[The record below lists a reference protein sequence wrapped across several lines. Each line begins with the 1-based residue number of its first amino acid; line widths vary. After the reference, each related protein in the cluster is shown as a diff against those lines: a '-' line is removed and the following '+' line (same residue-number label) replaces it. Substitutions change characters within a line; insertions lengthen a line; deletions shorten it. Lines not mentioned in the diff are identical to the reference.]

1 MDDQSI
7 SFKKLPRV
15 LSPLEKR
22 LILIF
27 GLVAIAAGITW
38 GILFYLQST
47 TPAAAKGGTYT
58 EGVLGQ
64 PKFINPIIAQP
75 NTVDADLCSLIYSSL
90 FHYSPDNNLENE
102 LVDNYEV
109 NGDGTVITVV
119 LKPNIKW
126 QDGENLTADD
136 VLFTV
141 QSIQNPNIQS
151 PLKSGFA
158 DVTAEKIDQQT
169 IRFTLA
175 QPYAPFI
182 SNLTF
187 GILPKHLWEKIE
199 PANIPLAELNLQPV
213 GSGPYKF
220 KEFKKDKL
228 GEIQSYTLERFDK
241 YFASVSY
248 LDQLFFEFYATP
260 EELSAALTGGQIEG
274 MAYDLNTAE
283 AVYSSPGLNNYEFS
297 LPRYNAVFLNY
308 AQNKDLEYKKVR
320 QALQKAINR
329 DEMLEQSLMGQGKLA
344 NSPIMENFLGFN
356 PDLRKYDGF
365 DPEAAK
371 ALLDEAG
378 WKEIDEEGFRLKEGK
393 RLALTLTVSDFP
405 EHLVVADYVVS
416 AWKNI
421 GVDAKVESFSPADIQ
436 ERIRNR
442 AYDALLFG
450 QVTGHDPDPYP
461 FWHSSQR
468 EDPGLNLTSLKD
480 ADIDKLLEEGRT
492 TIDSEKRAEKYRT
505 FQLKLAESYV
515 AIFLYSPYYNYTA
528 DQKIQGLNPGI
539 ITNPAERFGT
549 VENWYIKTKRVAK

>member
-1 MDDQSI
+1 MDNQPV
-7 SFKKLPRV
+7 SFKKIPRV
-15 LSPLEKR
+15 LSLLEKR

-38 GILFYLQST
+38 GVLVYFQNT
-47 TPAAAKGGTYT
+47 VPAPTKGGTYT

-90 FHYSPDNNLENE
+90 FRYTPENNLENE
-102 LVDNYEV
+102 LVEEYQLND
-109 NGDGTVITVV
+109 DGTEVTLTIKSDV
-119 LKPNIKW
+119 KW

-158 DVTAEKIDQQT
+158 DVVAEKIDQQKLK
-169 IRFTLA
+169 FTLA
-175 QPYAPFI
+175 QPYAPFL

-241 YFASVSY
+241 YFAAAPF
-248 LDQLFFEFYATP
+248 LDKLIFEFYATP
-260 EELSAALTGGQIEG
+260 EELSAALTDGQIKG
-274 MAYDLNTAE
+274 MAFDLNTAE
-283 AVYSSPGLNNYEFS
+283 AVYSSSSLADYKFS

-320 QALQKAINR
+320 QALQQAINR
-329 DEMLEQSLMGQGKLA
+329 DEILEQSVPGQGKLA
-344 NSPIMENFLGFN
+344 NSPIMENFLGFD
-356 PDLRKYDGF
+356 PGLKYIGF

-371 ALLDEAG
+371 GLLDEAG
-378 WKEIDEEGFRLKEGK
+378 WKEVDAEGFRLKDGK
-393 RLALTLTVSDFP
+393 KLSLTLTVSDFP
-405 EHLVVADYVVS
+405 EHLVVADYIVN

-421 GVDAKVESFSPADIQ
+421 GVDAKTESFSPADIQ

-468 EDPGLNLTSLKD
+468 EDPGLNLTSIKD
-480 ADIDKLLEEGRT
+480 TDIDKLLEEGRT
-492 TIDSEKRAEKYRT
+492 TINSETRAEKYLA
-505 FQLKLAESYV
+505 FQQKLAESYV

-528 DQKIQGLNPGI
+528 DKEIKGLNPGI
-539 ITNPAERFGT
+539 ITNPAERFST
-549 VENWYIKTKRVAK
+549 IENWYIKTKRVAK

>member
-22 LILIF
+22 LVLIF
-27 GLVAIAAGITW
+27 GLIAIAAGITW
-38 GILFYLQST
+38 GILAYLQST
-47 TPAAAKGGTYT
+47 VPAPAKGGTYT

-75 NTVDADLCSLIYSSL
+75 NTVDADLCALIYSSL
-90 FHYSPDNNLENE
+90 FRYSPDNNLEAE
-102 LVDNYEV
+102 LVDTYEI
-109 NGDGTVITVV
+109 NGDGTAITLT
-119 LKPNIKW
+119 LKPDIKW
-126 QDGENLTADD
+126 QDGENLTVDD
-136 VLFTV
+136 VLFTI

-158 DVTAEKIDQQT
+158 DVTAEKVDQQT
-169 IRFTLA
+169 IKFTLA

-241 YFASVSY
+241 YFAPASY
-248 LDQLFFEFYATP
+248 LDQLIFEFYATP

-283 AVYSSPGLNNYEFS
+283 AVFSSRGLNNYEFS

-329 DEMLEQSLMGQGKLA
+329 DEMTEQSLSGQGKLVNA
-344 NSPIMENFLGFN
+344 PIMENFLGFN
-356 PDLRKYDGF
+356 PDLKYDGF

-378 WKEIDEEGFRLKEGK
+378 WKEVDADGFRLKDGK

-405 EHLVVADYVVS
+405 EHLMVADYVVN

-436 ERIRNR
+436 ERIRER

-492 TIDSEKRAEKYRT
+492 TIKSETRAEKYRA
-505 FQLKLAESYV
+505 FQQKLAESYV

-528 DQKIQGLNPGI
+528 DQKIKGLNPGI
-539 ITNPAERFGT
+539 ITNPAERFST
-549 VENWYIKTKRVAK
+549 VENWYINTKRVAK

>member
-1 MDDQSI
+1 MDNQPV
-7 SFKKLPRV
+7 SFKKIPRV
-15 LSPLEKR
+15 LSRLEKR

-27 GLVAIAAGITW
+27 GLIAVAAGITW
-38 GILFYLQST
+38 GILAYLQNT
-47 TPAAAKGGTYT
+47 VPAPKKGGTYT

-75 NTVDADLCSLIYSSL
+75 NTVDADLCALIYSSL
-90 FHYSPDNNLENE
+90 FHYTPENQLENE
-102 LVDNYEV
+102 LVDSYQMNA
-109 NGDGTVITVV
+109 DGTELTLV
-119 LKPNIKW
+119 LKPDIKW
-126 QDGENLTADD
+126 QDGENLTAAD
-136 VLFTV
+136 VVFTV
-141 QSIQNPNIQS
+141 QGIQNPSIQS

-158 DVTAEKIDQQT
+158 DVTVDQVDQQT
-169 IRFTLA
+169 VKFSLA

-199 PANIPLAELNLQPV
+199 PANLSLAELNLQPV

-241 YFASVSY
+241 YFAPAPY
-248 LDQLFFEFYATP
+248 LDQLIFEFYATP

-283 AVYSSPGLNNYEFS
+283 AVYGSQGLNNYEFS
-297 LPRYNAVFLNY
+297 LPRYNAIFLNY

-329 DEMLEQSLMGQGKLA
+329 DEMLEQSLLGQGQLA
-344 NSPIMENFLGFN
+344 NGPIMENFLGFN
-356 PDLRKYDGF
+356 PELKYDGF

-378 WKEIDEEGFRLKEGK
+378 WKEIDAEGFRLKDGK
-393 RLALTLTVSDFP
+393 RLGLTLTVSDFP
-405 EHLVVADYVVS
+405 EHLVVADYIVA

-421 GVDAKVESFSPADIQ
+421 GVEAKVESFSPADIQ
-436 ERIRNR
+436 ERIRER

-492 TIDSEKRAEKYRT
+492 TIDSEKRAEKYRA
-505 FQLKLAESYV
+505 FQQKLAESYV

-528 DQKIQGLNPGI
+528 DQKIKGLNPVI
-539 ITNPAERFGT
+539 ITNPAERFSA

>member
-38 GILFYLQST
+38 GVLAYLQST
-47 TPAAAKGGTYT
+47 TPAPAKGGTYT

-75 NTVDADLCSLIYSSL
+75 NTVDADLCTLIYTSL
-90 FHYSPDNNLENE
+90 FRYSPDNNWETE
-102 LVDNYEV
+102 LVDTYKV
-109 NGDGTVITVV
+109 NGDGTVISLT
-119 LKPNIKW
+119 LKPDIKW
-126 QDGENLTADD
+126 QDGENLTVDD
-136 VLFTV
+136 VLFTI

-158 DVTAEKIDQQT
+158 DVTAEKVDQQT
-169 IRFTLA
+169 IKFTLA

-241 YFASVSY
+241 YFTPAPY
-248 LDQLFFEFYATP
+248 LDQLIFEFYATP

-283 AVYSSPGLNNYEFS
+283 AVFSSQGLNNYEFS

-329 DEMLEQSLMGQGKLA
+329 DEMMEQSLSGQGKLA
-344 NSPIMENFLGFN
+344 DGPIMENFLGFN
-356 PDLRKYDGF
+356 PDLKYDGF

-378 WKEIDEEGFRLKEGK
+378 WKEVDAEGLRLKDGK
-393 RLALTLTVSDFP
+393 RLSLTLTVSDFP
-405 EHLVVADYVVS
+405 EHLVVADYVVN

-421 GVDAKVESFSPADIQ
+421 GMDAKVASFSPADIQ
-436 ERIRNR
+436 ERIRER

-480 ADIDKLLEEGRT
+480 ADIDKLLEEGRMAVNAET
-492 TIDSEKRAEKYRT
+492 RAEKYRA

-528 DQKIQGLNPGI
+528 DQKIKGLNPGI
-539 ITNPAERFGT
+539 ITNPAERFST
-549 VENWYIKTKRVAK
+549 VEDWYIKTKRVAK

>member
-38 GILFYLQST
+38 GILAYLQNT
-47 TPAAAKGGTYT
+47 VPAPAKGGTYT

-75 NTVDADLCSLIYSSL
+75 NTVDADLCTLIYSSL
-90 FHYSPDNNLENE
+90 FHYSPDNNLDPE
-102 LVDNYEV
+102 LVDTYEV
-109 NGDGTVITVV
+109 NGDGTVISLT
-119 LKPNIKW
+119 LKPDVKW

-158 DVTAEKIDQQT
+158 DVTAEKVDQQT
-169 IRFTLA
+169 IKFTMA
-175 QPYAPFI
+175 QSYAPFI

-241 YFASVSY
+241 YFAPAPY
-248 LDQLFFEFYATP
+248 LDQLIFEFYATP

-283 AVYSSPGLNNYEFS
+283 AVFSSQGLNNYEFS

-329 DEMLEQSLMGQGKLA
+329 DEMMEQSLSGQGQLA
-344 NSPIMENFLGFN
+344 DGPIMENFLGFN
-356 PDLRKYDGF
+356 PDLKYDGF

-371 ALLDEAG
+371 ALLDESG
-378 WKEIDEEGFRLKEGK
+378 WKEVDAEGFRLKDGK

-405 EHLVVADYVVS
+405 EHLVVADYVVN

-436 ERIRNR
+436 ERIRER

-492 TIDSEKRAEKYRT
+492 TVNAETRAEKYRA

-528 DQKIQGLNPGI
+528 DQKIKGLNPGI
-539 ITNPAERFGT
+539 ITNPAERFST
-549 VENWYIKTKRVAK
+549 VEDWYIKTKRVAK